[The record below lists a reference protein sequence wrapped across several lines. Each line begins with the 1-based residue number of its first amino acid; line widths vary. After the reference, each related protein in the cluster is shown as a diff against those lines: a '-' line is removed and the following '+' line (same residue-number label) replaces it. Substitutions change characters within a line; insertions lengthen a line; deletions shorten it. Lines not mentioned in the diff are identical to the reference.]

1 VALKKSGLGKGL
13 DALFADNSSE
23 GGSSAVKLRITEIE
37 PNKEQPRKEFDQEA
51 LARLSES
58 IAAHGIIQPIL
69 VRPNTNGTYQ
79 IVAGERRWRAAN
91 MAGLSEIP
99 VLIRELNDREVS
111 ELALIENLQREDL
124 NPIEEAEGYRNLME
138 NYGMTQ
144 ENLSETIGRSRTA
157 IANVLRLL
165 HLPKEV
171 LDIVKSGDL
180 TGSQARSLL
189 AFKTKE
195 KMIEM
200 AKLAAEQGLTVRKLE
215 ELAKKE
221 ENVPRETTSAST
233 VQRESYYDEVEI
245 ALKEHLG
252 RKVQVQNKKGGKGML
267 LIEFYNQDDLKNLAN
282 LLDTE

>member
-1 VALKKSGLGKGL
+1 MALKKSGLGKGL